1 MAGAPGTAPEN
12 GTGVRALASSY
23 RTRLFVATILV
34 VAVALGLVL
43 ASLPRLLEGFFLDQ
57 EQANLQTRAESVATL
72 IADELATNV
81 SSGGARPIILPTGDV
96 GGSAAWALGDAGAG
110 KVAELTGEIARADVS
125 VALVPADGTEA
136 AWQLQVGYP
145 DEAGEPGQNREPS
158 LSATASSGVRDLWYS
173 SGAPPTHQLTV
184 TLANPFT
191 SREQTTR
198 TINEVLLNAA
208 LVALVVAL
216 ITALLLSQWLARPL
230 RRLTKTSRLLA
241 EGHLDARVDVP
252 ANSPPEVQ
260 ELAGAFNDMAE
271 RLQESVAIISKD
283 RDRSREFVADVS
295 HELRTPIAALRTF
308 NELLLEG
315 AAEEPDTREEFLRGS
330 RQQLE
335 RLDWLAANLL
345 ELSKLDSGLVALQL
359 RNEDLR
365 TVAEDAVDHAEPM
378 AERKGV
384 ELRTHLPAEPVIQ
397 PHDPPRLG
405 QVLGNLIGNAIK
417 FTPSGGHV
425 DVSVLATGDSARFVV
440 TDDGVGIDP
449 SELEHVFDRFY
460 RGTRRPEERAGG
472 SGLGL
477 AIARSIV
484 DMHHG
489 RVAIS
494 STPDVGTEVVVTLPR
509 DMSDS
514 SSSDARG

>member
-1 MAGAPGTAPEN
+1 MAGTRDADN
-12 GTGVRALASSY
+12 GATSGWRALVSSY
-23 RTRLFVATILV
+23 RARLFLAIVLV

-43 ASLPRLLEGFFLDQ
+43 FSLPRLLEGFFLDQ
-57 EQANLQTRAESVATL
+57 EQANLRTRADAVATL
-72 IADELATNV
+72 LADELAVV
-81 SSGGARPIILPTGDV
+81 SGAGARPILLPDEPGISTTL
-96 GGSAAWALGDAGAG
+96 ALGDSQGG
-110 KVAELTGEIARADVS
+110 KVRELTDEIARADV
-125 VALVPADGTEA
+125 LVTLAEGVGRPP
-136 AWQLQVGYP
+136 AWQLGVSYP
-145 DEAGEPGQNREPS
+145 DQAGGEGQNREPG
-158 LSATASSGVRDLWYS
+158 LSARAVATVRDLWYS
-173 SGAPPTHQLTV
+173 SSAAAPEREVAV
-184 TLANPFT
+184 TLSNPYT

-198 TINEVLLNAA
+198 TITEVLLNAA

-216 ITALLLSQWLARPL
+216 IVALLLAQWLARPL
-230 RRLTKTSRLLA
+230 RRLTQTSRLLA
-241 EGHLDARVDVP
+241 EGHLEARVAIP
-252 ANSPPEVQ
+252 SNSPPEVQ
-260 ELAGAFNDMAE
+260 ELAGAFNEMAE
-271 RLQESVAIISKD
+271 RLQESMNIISDD
-283 RDRSREFVADVS
+283 RDRSRDFVADVS

-308 NELLLEG
+308 NELLLDG
-315 AAEEPDTREEFLRGS
+315 AADEPDTRDEFLRGS
-330 RQQLE
+330 RQQIE

-359 RNEDLR
+359 RVDDLR
-365 TVAEDAVDHAEPM
+365 TVAEDAVDHAMPM

-384 ELRTHLPAEPVIQ
+384 ALTVELPAEPIIQ

-425 DVSVLATGDSARFVV
+425 QVAVVATVDGARFTV

-484 DMHHG
+484 DMHGG

-494 STPDVGTEVVVTLPR
+494 STPDVGTQVVVTLPAQV
-509 DMSDS
+509 SLS
-514 SSSDARG
+514 SPGDAQP